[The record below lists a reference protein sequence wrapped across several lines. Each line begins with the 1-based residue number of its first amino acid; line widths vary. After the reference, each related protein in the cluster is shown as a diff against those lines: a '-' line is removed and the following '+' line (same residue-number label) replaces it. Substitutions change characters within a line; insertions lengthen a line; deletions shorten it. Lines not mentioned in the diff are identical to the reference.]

1 MTIICRY
8 GEIFLKGLNRP
19 QFERALVTQIK
30 RKLGS
35 GTVRSVRNRIFVDGC
50 DAQKLQTVFG
60 LSSLSSAIAVPIELD
75 EIAKAALSLLL
86 ERKFT
91 TFCIAAQRITKTGGY
106 SSAELNIAIGDAIR
120 KATNGTVNLDNP
132 DVTIGIEIIND
143 TAYVFTERLTGP
155 GGLPVGVSGMV
166 TVWMD
171 DPYAELAALL
181 MCKRGCTVR
190 GAGTVQ
196 RKFPILSNYISDFD
210 YVAAPFESFSPIVRG
225 TLAPEGFNI
234 AELYPLIGMTADDAD
249 ERLSY
254 YAHLY

>member
-1 MTIICRY
+1 
-8 GEIFLKGLNRP
+8 
-19 QFERALVTQIK
+19 
-30 RKLGS
+30 
-35 GTVRSVRNRIFVDGC
+35 
-50 DAQKLQTVFG
+50 
-60 LSSLSSAIAVPIELD
+60 
-75 EIAKAALSLLL
+75 
-86 ERKFT
+86 
-91 TFCIAAQRITKTGGY
+91 
-106 SSAELNIAIGDAIR
+106 
-120 KATNGTVNLDNP
+120 
-132 DVTIGIEIIND
+132 
-143 TAYVFTERLTGP
+143 
-155 GGLPVGVSGMV
+155 
-166 TVWMD
+166 MD